1 MRGTCMVNIILRTL
15 TRLKNKNIYRKK
27 AFPYD
32 MRKAKEY
39 ALSVNKN
46 LYELTEKEMSRFLIR
61 Q

>member
-1 MRGTCMVNIILRTL
+1 MVNIILRTL

-32 MRKAKEY
+32 MRKAREY